1 MRVESRCSRPPLTAS
16 FPTSLHFN
24 FNFHAIHHATLVKLI
39 ITFLLWF
46 KKNQLNS
53 SLHNTNSPSSSFI
66 ATTRWQRK
74 MDTCGKNTTVT
85 TEENANGKTYS
96 SANISIQC
104 KIPARVSLNPD
115 EKRWDSNLPKYKR
128 WRPLLKYSYH
138 TTPEKHSPWLGNQPC
153 KSQIVQQPPHH
164 HIGPARYVF
173 SAAMYRTAIEFT
185 SMYTPFSLAYVS
197 HVIGS
202 PD

>member
-1 MRVESRCSRPPLTAS
+1 MRYNIRPITKLWWFKSTSPMRVESRCSRPPLTAS
-16 FPTSLHFN
+16 FHLHFTSLQLPCNSSRNLGQAHN
-24 FNFHAIHHATLVKLI
+24 HLPSMVQE
-39 ITFLLWF
+39 
-46 KKNQLNS
+46 NQLNS

-115 EKRWDSNLPKYKR
+115 EKR
-128 WRPLLKYSYH
+128 
-138 TTPEKHSPWLGNQPC
+138 
-153 KSQIVQQPPHH
+153 
-164 HIGPARYVF
+164 
-173 SAAMYRTAIEFT
+173 
-185 SMYTPFSLAYVS
+185 
-197 HVIGS
+197 
-202 PD
+202 

>member
-1 MRVESRCSRPPLTAS
+1 MYSIGWFHVKRDIKKNSQKTGEKNRVKSLILQNLYDFLAS
-16 FPTSLHFN
+16 DSFFPNFTSLQLQLPCNSSRNLGQAHN
-24 FNFHAIHHATLVKLI
+24 HLPSMVQE
-39 ITFLLWF
+39 
-46 KKNQLNS
+46 NQLNS

-115 EKRWDSNLPKYKR
+115 EKR
-128 WRPLLKYSYH
+128 
-138 TTPEKHSPWLGNQPC
+138 
-153 KSQIVQQPPHH
+153 
-164 HIGPARYVF
+164 
-173 SAAMYRTAIEFT
+173 
-185 SMYTPFSLAYVS
+185 
-197 HVIGS
+197 
-202 PD
+202 

>member
-1 MRVESRCSRPPLTAS
+1 MRYNKRPITKLWWFKSTSSNEDRVSISPS
-16 FPTSLHFN
+16 PPHNFFPTSLHFN
-24 FNFHAIHHATLVKLI
+24 FNFQATHHAT
-39 ITFLLWF
+39 F
-46 KKNQLNS
+46 KAHNHLPSIVLETQLNS

-115 EKRWDSNLPKYKR
+115 EKR
-128 WRPLLKYSYH
+128 
-138 TTPEKHSPWLGNQPC
+138 
-153 KSQIVQQPPHH
+153 
-164 HIGPARYVF
+164 
-173 SAAMYRTAIEFT
+173 
-185 SMYTPFSLAYVS
+185 
-197 HVIGS
+197 
-202 PD
+202 

>member
-1 MRVESRCSRPPLTAS
+1 MRYNIRPITKLWWFKSTSPMRVESRCSRPPLTAS

-96 SANISIQC
+96 SANISIQRQDSC
-104 KIPARVSLNPD
+104 KSLSQH
-115 EKRWDSNLPKYKR
+115 EKR
-128 WRPLLKYSYH
+128 
-138 TTPEKHSPWLGNQPC
+138 
-153 KSQIVQQPPHH
+153 
-164 HIGPARYVF
+164 
-173 SAAMYRTAIEFT
+173 
-185 SMYTPFSLAYVS
+185 
-197 HVIGS
+197 
-202 PD
+202 